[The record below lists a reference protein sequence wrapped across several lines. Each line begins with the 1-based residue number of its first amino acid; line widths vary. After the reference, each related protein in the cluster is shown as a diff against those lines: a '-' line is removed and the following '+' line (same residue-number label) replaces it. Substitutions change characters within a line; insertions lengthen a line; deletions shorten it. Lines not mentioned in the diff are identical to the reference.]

1 METMLV
7 LSRKAKERILIGKDI
22 VVIVNRIRGSV
33 VSVGIEAPK
42 GTRVLRGEL
51 LDRDKRDAA

>member
-1 METMLV
+1 MLV
-7 LSRKAKERILIGKDI
+7 LSRKAKERIRIGKDI
-22 VVIVNRIRGSV
+22 VIIVNRIRGSV

-42 GTRVLRGEL
+42 ETPVVRGEL